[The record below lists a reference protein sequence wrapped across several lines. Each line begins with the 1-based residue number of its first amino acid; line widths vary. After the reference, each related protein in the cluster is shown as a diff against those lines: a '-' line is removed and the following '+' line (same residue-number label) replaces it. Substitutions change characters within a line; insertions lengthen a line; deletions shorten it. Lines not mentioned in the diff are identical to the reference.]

1 MSYTLINY
9 VEFPAAN
16 LTATQ
21 LFFEKAFG
29 WSFTSYGPEYIAF
42 SDSGVEGGFFK
53 SELSASTDNG
63 SVLVVLYTKQLED
76 TLKTVEENGGAIVK
90 PIFSFPGGRRF
101 HFTEPS
107 GNELAV
113 WSDQ

>member
-1 MSYTLINY
+1 MSTTHINY
-9 VEFPAAN
+9 VEFPATD

-29 WSFTSYGPEYIAF
+29 WSFTSYGPEYSAF

-53 SELSASTDNG
+53 SKLSANTNKG
-63 SVLVVLYTKQLED
+63 SALIVLYTEQLEE
-76 TLKTVEENGGAIVK
+76 TLNVVEKNGGSIIK
-90 PIFSFPGGRRF
+90 PIFAFPGGRRF

-113 WSDQ
+113 WSDK